1 MIQIN
6 IPEVGILNLAYLILD
21 YNGTIATD
29 GFVSPSVREKLNVL
43 SKDLEIYVVTA
54 DTNGNATEN
63 LAGLPL
69 TLLRFPTGPAA
80 KEKLRVL
87 KQFGENKCI
96 FIGNGLNDMHAASK
110 AALSIGIIGNEGMY
124 SKLLLNTDII
134 FNDINDALDSLLKT
148 NRIVADL
155 RG

>member
-21 YNGTIATD
+21 YNGTIAKD
-29 GFVSPSVREKLNVL
+29 GFINPSVKEKLTVL
-43 SKDLEIYVVTA
+43 SKSLEIYVVTA
-54 DTNGNATEN
+54 DTNGNASEN
-63 LAGLPL
+63 LSGLPL
-69 TLLRFPTGPAA
+69 KLLKFPTGPAA
-80 KEKLRVL
+80 KEKLKIL
-87 KQFGENKCI
+87 KQFGESKCV
-96 FIGNGLNDMHAASK
+96 FMGNGLNDMLAASK
-110 AALSIGIIGNEGMY
+110 AALSIGIIGDEGMY

-134 FNDINDALDSLLKT
+134 FKNIDDALDSLLET